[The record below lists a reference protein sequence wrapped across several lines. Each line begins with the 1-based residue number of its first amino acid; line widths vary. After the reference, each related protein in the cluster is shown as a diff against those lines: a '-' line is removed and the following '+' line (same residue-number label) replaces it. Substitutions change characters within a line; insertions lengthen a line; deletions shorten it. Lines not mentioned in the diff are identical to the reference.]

1 MGLAL
6 ASKVGIVVLAGART
20 PIGSFGGVLKDV
32 PGYELG
38 AVAAREALS
47 RAGVAAEDLDEVVM
61 GCISQVGPDAYN
73 ARCDVNSFHATN
85 NPEAYVFE
93 LATTLEAGPR
103 RLGGLPEPV
112 VAAVRGAVAG
122 ADWACFNSRPRRF
135 CPVDKVHDGLRQHRP
150 YP

>member
-20 PIGSFGGVLKDV
+20 PIGSFGGMLKDV

-61 GCISQVGPDAYN
+61 GCIGQVGPDAYN
-73 ARCDVNSFHATN
+73 AR
-85 NPEAYVFE
+85 
-93 LATTLEAGPR
+93 
-103 RLGGLPEPV
+103 
-112 VAAVRGAVAG
+112 
-122 ADWACFNSRPRRF
+122 W
-135 CPVDKVHDGLRQHRP
+135 
-150 YP
+150 

>member
-20 PIGSFGGVLKDV
+20 PIGSFGGMLKDV

-61 GCISQVGPDAYN
+61 GCIGQVSPDAYN
-73 ARCDVNSFHATN
+73 AQ
-85 NPEAYVFE
+85 
-93 LATTLEAGPR
+93 
-103 RLGGLPEPV
+103 
-112 VAAVRGAVAG
+112 
-122 ADWACFNSRPRRF
+122 W
-135 CPVDKVHDGLRQHRP
+135 
-150 YP
+150 